1 MRALPFV
8 VAAAILAMA
17 PAAARAQ
24 EAVYPRVYTYQ
35 DCRDFDKQIDDSI
48 RFANLDGA
56 TAAVLQM
63 QRARADEQCFGGQ
76 YAVGARQLR
85 DVLDSVIAA
94 GTRSPPVPLAPASV
108 PAQPG
113 PGGVVTAF
121 PSGSWREGCMGVSL
135 DNGILRA
142 ECLDSR
148 GQYAPSE
155 LDLGPCRQPVSNRD
169 GHLTCGE
176 TPPGRP
182 AVVSSSMGSTSA
194 TNGGMPGAPAA
205 GAPSVTVGTV
215 APPPQQQ
222 PQAVPMVLAPPPQ
235 QQQQQPAP
243 AAPMV
248 VEPAPQA
255 PDSSAPGALPPG
267 NWIAT
272 CRNARMIGSILQSEC
287 QDRIGMWRLTAIDT
301 RGCHQ
306 PIANRNGGLSCY

>member
-1 MRALPFV
+1 MRALRFV
-8 VAAAILAMA
+8 VAAAILVIA
-17 PAAARAQ
+17 PAAAWAQ

-48 RFANLDGA
+48 PFANLDGA
-56 TAAVLQM
+56 SAAALQM

-76 YAVGARQLR
+76 YAAGARQLR
-85 DVLDSVIAA
+85 DVLDDVIAA
-94 GTRSPPVPLAPASV
+94 GARYRPAPLAPASV

-113 PGGVVTAF
+113 PGGVVTTF
-121 PSGSWREGCMGVSL
+121 PPGSWREGCMGVSL

-169 GHLTCGE
+169 GHLMCGE
-176 TPPGRP
+176 APPGRLT
-182 AVVSSSMGSTSA
+182 VVPPPTMAPSTTS
-194 TNGGMPGAPAA
+194 GGMPGAPAT

-222 PQAVPMVLAPPPQ
+222 Q

-248 VEPAPQA
+248 LEPAPQA
-255 PDSSAPGALPPG
+255 AGSSAPGALPPG